1 MNKEFIPY
9 EQALKIKELGFDEKC
24 LTSYANDKDLMSVWN
39 VDTQF
44 ECATIMK
51 DEPDKAYI
59 FNSNFKD
66 SNWCSAPLYKQA
78 FRFFREKYD
87 FTYSIGKTNIAVV
100 HYGITTQ
107 LLQNNDSYEA
117 AELAAIK
124 WFIDVAK
131 YGLPIKVNEIDEDE
145 NEEDEDE

>member
-9 EQALKIKELGFDEKC
+9 EQALELKELGFDEYCYAKYNRKEFQHNS
-24 LTSYANDKDLMSVWN
+24 LGGGINYNDSSYDNNL
-39 VDTQF
+39 
-44 ECATIMK
+44 I
-51 DEPDKAYI
+51 
-59 FNSNFKD
+59 
-66 SNWCSAPLYKQA
+66 SAPLYQQA

-100 HYGITTQ
+100 HYLGTTQ

-117 AELAAIK
+117 AELEAIK

-131 YGLPIKVNEIDEDE
+131 QQ
-145 NEEDEDE
+145 

>member
-9 EQALKIKELGFDEKC
+9 EQALELKELGFDIPSVSGYSYPDSDKL
-24 LTSYANDKDLMSVWN
+24 LTQA
-39 VDTQF
+39 
-44 ECATIMK
+44 I
-51 DEPDKAYI
+51 
-59 FNSNFKD
+59 
-66 SNWCSAPLYKQA
+66 LYQQA
-78 FRFFREKYD
+78 FRWFREKYE

-100 HYGITTQ
+100 HYLGTTQ

-131 YGLPIKVNEIDEDE
+131 QQ
-145 NEEDEDE
+145 